1 MGPTKY
7 LTYTDMKYNAVPITD
22 KRLSPWLGDMDKVG

>member
-7 LTYTDMKYNAVPITD
+7 LTFTDMKYNAVPITD
-22 KRLSPWLGDMDKVG
+22 KKLSPWL